1 MLKILGYRK
10 CNLDTCSITWAFGKK
25 SGSSFLFS
33 PTDRKDTSPLNDR
46 LEEIEQKLEE
56 IRTKA
61 LEPLKLLGPTKAIL
75 FTRSTLSPRKGALS
89 VERITGTNPRR
100 NGALSFD

>member
-1 MLKILGYRK
+1 
-10 CNLDTCSITWAFGKK
+10 GKK

-33 PTDRKDTSPLNDR
+33 PTDRKDTSPLKDR

-61 LEPLKLLGPTKAIL
+61 LEPLKLLGSTKAIP
-75 FTRSTLSPRKGALS
+75 FTRSNENAPTGAFF
-89 VERITGTNPRR
+89 G
-100 NGALSFD
+100 GAT

>member
-1 MLKILGYRK
+1 MEEIRTESLEPLKIQRSTK
-10 CNLDTCSITWAFGKK
+10 TIPFTCSITWAFGKK

-33 PTDRKDTSPLNDR
+33 PTDRKDTSPLKDR

-61 LEPLKLLGPTKAIL
+61 LEPLKLLGSTKAIL
-75 FTRSTLSPRKGALS
+75 FTRSSRAF
-89 VERITGTNPRR
+89 NR
-100 NGALSFD
+100 NG

>member
-10 CNLDTCSITWAFGKK
+10 CNLDTCSITWAFGKN

-33 PTDRKDTSPLNDR
+33 PTDRKDTSPVRNQ
-46 LEEIEQKLEE
+46 LEKIEQKLEE
-56 IRTKA
+56 ILTET
-61 LEPLKLLGPTKAIL
+61 LEPLKLLESTKTIL

-89 VERITGTNPRR
+89 VERHDRSEPST
-100 NGALSFD
+100 